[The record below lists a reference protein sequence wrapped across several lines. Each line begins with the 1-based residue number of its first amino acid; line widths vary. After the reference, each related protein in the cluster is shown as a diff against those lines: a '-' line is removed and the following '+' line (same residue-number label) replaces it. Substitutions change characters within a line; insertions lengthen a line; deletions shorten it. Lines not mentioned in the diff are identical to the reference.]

1 MVCFQEVEELPS
13 KWMFVISQ
21 LSTRQLSPKEMVSP
35 AVQHREGTTTQPK
48 LFLHAENEYVVR
60 VQLDFVTPAQIFS
73 VPLFQ
78 MLL

>member
-13 KWMFVISQ
+13 KWMFVLSQ

-35 AVQHREGTTTQPK
+35 AVQHREGKTTQPK

-60 VQLDFVTPAQIFS
+60 VQLDFVTPARIFS
-73 VPLFQ
+73 VPLF
-78 MLL
+78 